1 MNLYVDE
8 LRHDEKKVLSQLNQ
22 ESEDEEID
30 EVEEFEVENSTN
42 LL

>member
-1 MNLYVDE
+1 VNLYVDE
-8 LRHDEKKVLSQLNQ
+8 LRYDEKKVLSQ
-22 ESEDEEID
+22 ESEEEEID